1 MSDDRTDAW
10 GATLTEDQRWQLY
23 RAHYAH
29 PSWDAVCAW
38 AETEFGI
45 PIPTRSAYYRFRQ
58 RMAERESEHRIE
70 LAITEKTRIG
80 REMAEIG
87 DLNPALIQ
95 AFQQRALESELRGD
109 SNGAEKWLTL
119 ALDLG
124 AGMAKK
130 VELDL
135 KRKAEARQREA
146 LQFNRDK
153 FEFDAV
159 RAAIAHAAALKL
171 ISQDSSID
179 EREKIN
185 RARQL
190 LFSVLPDEKAEVP
203 S

>member
-1 MSDDRTDAW
+1 MTTDRIDSWLGELGEEDRWKVYAKH
-10 GATLTEDQRWQLY
+10 ATSK
-23 RAHYAH
+23 
-29 PSWDAVCAW
+29 SWEACAQW
-38 AETEFGI
+38 AAEEYGVEM
-45 PIPTRSAYYRFRQ
+45 PARSAYYRFRQ

-70 LAITEKTRIG
+70 MAITEKARIG

-135 KRKAEARQREA
+135 KKQAEARQREA

-159 RAAIAHAAALKL
+159 RAAIAHAVELKL
-171 ISQDSSID
+171 ISQDSTIG
-179 EREKIN
+179 EKEKIN

-190 LFSVLPDEKAEVP
+190 LFSVLPVESAEVP
-203 S
+203 V